1 MNELFIPHSE
11 REFEH
16 FPLKKDFSIV
26 CLIKTVQVREIA
38 VSDWDGSQVG
48 FFILYLIFTY
58 LFGCIWF

>member
-11 REFEH
+11 RELEH

-38 VSDWDGSQVG
+38 VSHNALLLLIKLKMGSRA
-48 FFILYLIFTY
+48 FAFTMKFY
-58 LFGCIWF
+58 

>member
-38 VSDWDGSQVG
+38 VSHNALLLLIKLKMGSRA
-48 FFILYLIFTY
+48 FAFTMKFY
-58 LFGCIWF
+58 